1 MTLETDDFVTG
12 QSILTTATRVPVNR
26 RMQFL
31 PRFLGHDMR
40 VGEALVYDWMQALA
54 PDYDGGYWEFYEL
67 SNGGFYM
74 APELGCETIRIR
86 CPGNFY
92 DATMSPDA
100 AGIVATLY
108 ALNALVWKT
117 RKAELRDMFD
127 RLRDYAGDHTEGPKI
142 FAAID

>member
-1 MTLETDDFVTG
+1 MTLETDDTVTG

-40 VGEALVYDWMQALA
+40 AGEALVYDWMQALA
-54 PDYDGGYWEFYEL
+54 PDYGGGYWEFYEL

-108 ALNALVWKT
+108 ALNASNGKRMETNSLTIGIKDGRARVSV
-117 RKAELRDMFD
+117 LRGY
-127 RLRDYAGDHTEGPKI
+127 L
-142 FAAID
+142 